1 MGRPVGSPPLSAS
14 FTAAAQAIAHR
25 LSGGQGALAP
35 RTPAVNDLIYRG
47 TRYWGLAQVRCGRL
61 AQQKP
66 DPEIL
71 ALLAIA
77 WAAIDQTLRESYVVV
92 DEAVAAAK
100 QLTRAAGR
108 SDAAAKK
115 VSGFVNALLRASLSD
130 PVASAKD
137 REQPMARWNAPAW
150 WIERVYADHK
160 DRAEAILDALIT
172 RAPLTV
178 RLCEPYLDSQ
188 QFINALSDKGL
199 AGYSVG
205 RHAVAIEPAVPVTEI
220 PGFSQGWA
228 SVQDSAAQL
237 IIDPIHEFCRR
248 LGRPPKILDACA
260 APGGKTFAIAQNI
273 RAEIWAADVSP
284 ARLKRM
290 QDDWARILPTAQS
303 SLQFV
308 LLDVLDENA
317 WSKQPGLDAG
327 FDVILLDA
335 PCTGSGITRRRPE
348 IAWRRDPSS
357 LKAVV
362 DTQRRML
369 DTLWR
374 RLLPGGELIFVT
386 CSVFAAEGEAQES
399 AFLGR
404 TPDARPLPSPGR
416 LLPVTN
422 AECGNDQDGFFYAR
436 FQKQKHDGPD
446 AGVDHHR
453 HADAGPGHAC

>member
-1 MGRPVGSPPLSAS
+1 MDRPDRSPPLSAG
-14 FTAAAQAIAHR
+14 FAAAAQAIAHR
-25 LSGGQGALAP
+25 LSGGQGATTP
-35 RTPAVNDLIYRG
+35 RTPAVTDLIYRG

-66 DPEIL
+66 DSEIL
-71 ALLAIA
+71 ALLAMA
-77 WAAIDQTLRESYVVV
+77 WAAIDQARREPYVVV

-100 QLTRAAGR
+100 LLMRAAGR
-108 SDAAAKK
+108 SHAAAKK
-115 VSGFVNALLRASLSD
+115 ISGFVNALLRASLSD
-130 PVASAKD
+130 PVACAKD
-137 REQPMARWNAPAW
+137 HEQPIARWNAPTW
-150 WIERVYADHK
+150 WIERIYSDYK
-160 DRAEAILDALIT
+160 DRAEAVLDALTT

-178 RLCEPYLDSQ
+178 RLCEPYLYSQ
-188 QFINALSDKGL
+188 QFIEALSEKGL
-199 AGYSVG
+199 AGHRVG

-237 IIDPIHEFCRR
+237 VIDPVQALCQR

-260 APGGKTFAIAQNI
+260 APGGKTFAIAQSVQ
-273 RAEIWAADVSP
+273 AEIWAADVSS

-290 QDDWARILPTAQS
+290 RDDWARIMPTAQS
-303 SLQFV
+303 SVRFV
-308 LLDVLDENA
+308 LLDVLDESA
-317 WSKQPGLDAG
+317 WRKEPGLDAG
-327 FDVILLDA
+327 FDAILLDA
-335 PCTGSGITRRRPE
+335 PCTGSGITRRQPE
-348 IAWRRDPSS
+348 IPWRRDLTG

-362 DTQRRML
+362 DIQRRML

-386 CSVFAAEGEAQES
+386 CSVFVAEGEAQES

-404 TPDARPLPSPGR
+404 TPDARLLPSPGR
-416 LLPVTN
+416 LLPVTD

-446 AGVDHHR
+446 AGLARRR
-453 HADAGPGHAC
+453 HADVGPGHPG